1 MKIAITRHVSSRF
14 NECEL
19 THLARQPIDVGVAR
33 RQHHVYEQTL
43 VSLGC
48 QLVRLPELPE
58 LPDSVFVEDTAVV
71 LPELALIT
79 RPGADSRRPEADSTA
94 DALHPYRNLLFI
106 DAPAT
111 VDGGD
116 VLVAGKQIFV
126 GLSSR
131 TNPAALEQMQ
141 HLLGNHGY
149 QITAI
154 EVKDCL
160 HLKSAVTVVAPDTLL
175 INPAW
180 VDRSHFKDFE
190 ALEIDPSE
198 PYAANGL
205 PINGTVIF
213 PRAFP
218 ETRARLEARGIKT
231 ASVDVSELAK
241 AEGAVTCCSLI
252 FDF

>member
-1 MKIAITRHVSSRF
+1 MKIAVTRHVSSRF

-48 QLVRLPELPE
+48 QLVRLPELAD
-58 LPDSVFVEDTAVV
+58 LPDSVFVEDTAIV

-79 RPGADSRRPEADSTA
+79 RPGADSRKPEAEA
-94 DALHPYRNLLFI
+94 AAHALHPYRNLLFVE
-106 DAPAT
+106 APGT

-116 VLVAGKQIFV
+116 VLVAGKRIFV

-131 TNPAALEQMQ
+131 TNPEAVEQIQ
-141 HLLGNHGY
+141 NLLGSHGY
-149 QITAI
+149 QVTAL

-160 HLKSAVTVVAPDTLL
+160 HLKSAVTLVGPDTLL

-180 VDRSHFKDFE
+180 VERAHFKDFE
-190 ALEIDPSE
+190 LLDIDPAE

-205 PINGTVIF
+205 PINGTVVF
-213 PRAFP
+213 PNEFSG
-218 ETRARLEARGIKT
+218 TRARLEAHGLKT
-231 ASVDVSELAK
+231 AGVDVSELAK